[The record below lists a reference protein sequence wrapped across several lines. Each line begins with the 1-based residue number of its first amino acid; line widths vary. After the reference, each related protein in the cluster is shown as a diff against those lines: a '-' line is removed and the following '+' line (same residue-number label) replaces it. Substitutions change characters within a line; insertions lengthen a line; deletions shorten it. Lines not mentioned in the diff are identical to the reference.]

1 MTLVSPSTLLTT
13 HASVSNLTEPNKMK
27 PHPSWA
33 AWIDILPW
41 DVISDFREQVFNG
54 FGLRRKMQKKNRS
67 PKSGVGAVTS
77 EVSTL
82 TVMNTHVVEN
92 RSTLAAVV

>member
-1 MTLVSPSTLLTT
+1 MTLVSPSALLTT

-27 PHPSWA
+27 PQPSWA
-33 AWIDILPW
+33 AWVDILPW

-54 FGLRRKMQKKNRS
+54 FGLRRKIQKKNRS

-82 TVMNTHVVEN
+82 TVMNIHVEN
-92 RSTLAAVV
+92 RSTVAAVV